1 MQNPGVS
8 ASSAP
13 ISDDV
18 NENVSPTDLW
28 AGLSTSISSH
38 GK

>member
-8 ASSAP
+8 ASLAP

-18 NENVSPTDLW
+18 TKNVSPTDLW
-28 AGLSTSISSH
+28 AGL
-38 GK
+38 